1 MITRSAGRDALLVW
15 FASRAG
21 LLVTTLLG
29 VSLHEYLGRW
39 QRWDAELFVTIAR
52 FGYDGDPARPDDGL
66 PAFFPGMPIAL
77 RLAYL
82 VVRDWEAAGLIVS
95 LVAGAVAMVALAR
108 LAEHEGAHGWM
119 AVLAL
124 VLFPMAVFLAAGY
137 SESLFLAFAIP
148 AWLAARQGRW
158 PLAAA
163 LAAGASCVRITG
175 LFLAAALIAEFA
187 LECGAGRE
195 PVRRA
200 PWLALPFLPLAGYSF
215 FHYTR
220 TGDWLAW
227 KHAQEA
233 GWGRELVWPWEAW
246 AVTWDNAMGTGDMA
260 PAFRMEI
267 AGAVVALIGL
277 VWLLALRR
285 WSEAVYTG
293 LQAAAL
299 MTSAYYLSLPRS
311 LLLWFPLWVALAGLA
326 TRRRWVIM
334 AYALVSGPLMV
345 LNTARFLEGAWAG

>member
-1 MITRSAGRDALLVW
+1 MITRSTGRDALLIW
-15 FASRAG
+15 FATRAG

-29 VSLHEYLGRW
+29 VALHEYADRW
-39 QRWDAELFVTIAR
+39 RQWDAGLFVTIAEH
-52 FGYDGDPARPDDGL
+52 GYDGDPGRPPDAGL
-66 PAFFPGMPIAL
+66 PAFFPGLPLAL
-77 RLAYL
+77 RAVHL
-82 VVRDWEAAGLIVS
+82 VVPDWSVSGLIVS
-95 LVAGAVAMVALAR
+95 LAAGAVAMVALAR
-108 LAEHEGAHGWM
+108 LAEFEGAGGWV

-124 VLFPMAVFLAAGY
+124 VLFPPAVFLAAGY

-158 PLAAA
+158 PAAAA

-175 LFLAAALIAEFA
+175 LFLAVALVVEFA
-187 LECGAGRE
+187 AGRQ

-200 PWLALPFLPLAGYSF
+200 GWLVVPFLPLAAYSA
-215 FHYTR
+215 FHYAR
-220 TGDWLAW
+220 SGDWLAW

-233 GWGRELVWPWEAW
+233 GWGRELVWPWESW
-246 AVTWDNAMGTGDMA
+246 AVTWDSAMGGGDMA

-267 AGAVVALIGL
+267 AGAVVAVAAL

-285 WSEAVYTG
+285 WSEAVYVG
-293 LQAAAL
+293 LQAGAL

-311 LLLWFPLWVALAGLA
+311 LLLWFPLWVAVAQVA
-326 TRRRWVIM
+326 TRRQWVIV

-345 LNTARFLEGAWAG
+345 LNTARFLSGAWAG

>member
-1 MITRSAGRDALLVW
+1 MITRSAGRDALLIW
-15 FASRAG
+15 FGSRIG

-39 QRWDAELFVTIAR
+39 ERWDAHLFVTIAR
-52 FGYDGDPARPDDGL
+52 FGYDGDPARPADDGL
-66 PAFFPGMPIAL
+66 PAFFPGLPAAL
-77 RLAYL
+77 RLVHL
-82 VVRDWEAAGLIVS
+82 VVPDWSAAGLIVS

-108 LAEHEGAHGWM
+108 LAEHEGAQGWM
-119 AVLAL
+119 AVLGL
-124 VLFPMAVFLAAGY
+124 VLFPAAVFLSAGY

-158 PLAAA
+158 PAAAA

-187 LECGAGRE
+187 LSRA
-195 PVRRA
+195 PLRRA
-200 PWLALPFLPLAGYSF
+200 PWLAVPFLPLAGYSF
-215 FHYTR
+215 YHYTR

-233 GWGRELVWPWEAW
+233 GWGREMVWPWDAW
-246 AVTWDNAMGTGDMA
+246 AVTWNNAMGGGDMA

-267 AGAVVALIGL
+267 AGAVVAVIGL
-277 VWLLALRR
+277 IWLLALRR

-299 MTSAYYLSLPRS
+299 MTSAYYLSVPRS
-311 LLLWFPLWVALAGLA
+311 LLLWFPLWVALALLA
-326 TRRRWVIM
+326 TRRRWVIV